1 MNQDGYKSSEK
12 HTSNSQANKQKTE
25 QPIIQTWIQKLR
37 LAHYAK
43 QTHPTWTIRTHGRKL
58 IQETETIWTQQ
69 CETVK
74 IILKQKETKTHQ
86 KTNPG
91 AGKLKTY
98 RFINKSRKRQ
108 RKQILK
114 LMRKTKKTPKLHD
127 LKENIEK
134 HAHTWYS
141 KHMEK
146 TSGGHQSLQEKDQAQ
161 EKPRYNCATCESTFD
176 TKQKLSNPRA
186 NKPTCKKE
194 WEKEHGK
201 LRTCPQENS
210 EQQFQTVKDVKRT

>member
-1 MNQDGYKSSEK
+1 MDTEIATCALCKTD
-12 HTSNSQANKQKTE
+12 TSN
-25 QPIIQTWIQKLR
+25 LD
-37 LAHYAK
+37 H
-43 QTHPTWTIRTHGRKL
+43 THSW
-58 IQETETIWTQQ
+58 
-69 CETVK
+69 
-74 IILKQKETKTHQ
+74 TKTHTRNRNNRDTTMGHSKKPTKQ
-86 KTNPG
+86 QEYKNTKTNPG
-91 AGKLKTY
+91 ARTAGKLPLYKPEQ
-98 RFINKSRKRQ
+98 KSQ

-141 KHMEK
+141 KHMGK